1 MNLMSRLAIFGGT
14 PQRTKPFSSWPAFGE
29 NQEQALLEVLRSGK
43 RWRYSYAH
51 NNHPTDYASFE
62 ALCPNAERAC
72 REAVWLEHRQLL
84 AEREDMGDIVQAI
97 ERIHEHRLDF
107 KPGGANEGG

>member
-1 MNLMSRLAIFGGT
+1 MF
-14 PQRTKPFSSWPAFGE
+14 
-29 NQEQALLEVLRSGK
+29 LRQDFYPCGCPLTC
-43 RWRYSYAH
+43 AH
-51 NNHPTDYASFE
+51 YDHTIDYASFE

-84 AEREDMGDIVQAI
+84 AEREDMDDIIHAI

-107 KPGGANEGG
+107 KPAAVNKGG